1 MKLFSGSYRLP
12 FGSPIRNGTYVL
24 YTRLMV
30 FAISLFVTGFIVK
43 VLMSVACAVSAIP
56 LRTCRPLQASTR
68 ILRRSSDGEAESLIP
83 GITGGSAFAGDRDG
97 FE

>member
-24 YTRLMV
+24 CTRVMV
-30 FAISLFVTGFIVK
+30 LAISHFVTGFIVK

-56 LRTCRPLQASTR
+56 LRTCQPLQASTR
-68 ILRRSSDGEAESLIP
+68 IPRRSSDWEAESFMP
-83 GITGGSAFAGDRDG
+83 GVT
-97 FE
+97 